1 MSNIVTIEGYRQR
14 GKTHA
19 ALALATADA
28 QQGRTVVWVGRSHHA
43 NENAFREL
51 IDSYIHPDLMLKA
64 WHTNGRQRIHVK
76 APAARGAHFCLVT
89 GEPRGAILFKLAGH
103 RDLADYVDSNDTFIF
118 DEAPIPYGFV
128 RANPNAHIYVTVL
141 PPGGDDL

>member
-19 ALALATADA
+19 ALALAATDA

-43 NENAFREL
+43 NENAFRQL
-51 IDSYIHPDLMLKA
+51 LDSYIHPDLMLKA

-76 APAARGAHFCLVT
+76 APAARGTHFCLVT
-89 GEPRGAILFKLAGH
+89 GEPRGAILFGLGSSREH
-103 RDLADYVDSNDTFIF
+103 VDSNHTFVF